1 MSKKVFWL
9 VSLLVVASML
19 LAACSGAAA
28 PAAPAAP
35 AATEEAT
42 EAAAAP
48 AATEEAAATEAAP
61 AEAGRA
67 DANALPRN
75 ETVYFNGQQ
84 WGSVVGWNP
93 YSNNNNNAMAIAQA
107 GQRPRD
113 DV

>member
-19 LAACSGAAA
+19 LSACAGAAA

-42 EAAAAP
+42 EAAEAAP
-48 AATEEAAATEAAP
+48 AATEEATATEAAP
-61 AEAGRA
+61 AEAAA

-75 ETVYFNGQQ
+75 ETLYFNGQQ